1 MPWTLGLRWIPGIEA
16 ERAQLRTTLSYR
28 FTPTFTAGLEYNP
41 LADDLGL
48 IANWLAL
55 PERANWPAL
64 MLGTSSDRI
73 GTPRGR
79 AYYATLSKDL
89 EAATGLPIAP
99 YAGASYG
106 TFDDE
111 LVGIAGLR
119 VRWSERFSS
128 TAMWDG
134 HELHHVLETW
144 IGERHTL
151 GVVLAHV
158 EGEYDVGLTYSVSF

>member
-1 MPWTLGLRWIPGIEA
+1 
-16 ERAQLRTTLSYR
+16 
-28 FTPTFTAGLEYNP
+28 
-41 LADDLGL
+41 
-48 IANWLAL
+48 
-55 PERANWPAL
+55 

-99 YAGASYG
+99 YAGACYG

-151 GVVLAHV
+151 GVVVAQV
-158 EGEYDVGLTYSVSF
+158 EGESDVGLTYSVSF